1 MTAKHF
7 RVFDLTVRSDSDLYL
22 HDTGQVHSLCEY
34 RISRLRVDY
43 NSSGFLGFYS
53 TASTKIQNDRERNFR
68 NPLGHDENLPS
79 ASPRRDSTEEPFFQ
93 YEWRLL
99 VWRRIRKRLRIAL
112 SQFKLDEV
120 FESFFRFKG
129 SSMEGKTIR
138 IDFSEQEVA
147 VLHRAVFELQSRPS
161 ISPRELRAIQSAEQ
175 KILLAARLAGL
186 NLHH

>member
-1 MTAKHF
+1 MATFSLAKNPQTTENRF
-7 RVFDLTVRSDSDLYL
+7 ES
-22 HDTGQVHSLCEY
+22 
-34 RISRLRVDY
+34 
-43 NSSGFLGFYS
+43 
-53 TASTKIQNDRERNFR
+53 IQ
-68 NPLGHDENLPS
+68 
-79 ASPRRDSTEEPFFQ
+79 
-93 YEWRLL
+93 
-99 VWRRIRKRLRIAL
+99 
-112 SQFKLDEV
+112 LDEV

-161 ISPRELRAIQSAEQ
+161 ISPHELRAIQNAEQ